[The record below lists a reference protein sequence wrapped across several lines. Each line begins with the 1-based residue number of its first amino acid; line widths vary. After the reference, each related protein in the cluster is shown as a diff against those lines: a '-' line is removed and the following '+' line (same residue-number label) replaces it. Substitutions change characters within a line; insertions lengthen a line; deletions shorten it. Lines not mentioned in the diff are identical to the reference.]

1 MEYNLSIKALFAFTI
16 MLNFL
21 GIIMQSD
28 PFRTV
33 PRTNSRPTEPSN
45 DIIKS
50 NLNHLKIRPKDVDDI
65 VKDAQNAYKMV
76 VEQVFLVMRYVR
88 QLMMQEQNHLAING
102 RMNLLLTI
110 FESKEEHDQEELEKI
125 QRGVLQKL
133 EENVGSNDVI
143 AYLQSLESKESTYM
157 LIKMQENGVAFAP
170 ARYIVGSQILPRPY
184 AYYDMYTC
192 LQHPIELFEKLL
204 SQDVHDE
211 KKVER
216 LIYDKIKYHA
226 NSINP
231 KGSGSLAMII
241 HKDMPEE
248 KQQHIFKLSKEED
261 FAQIIKD
268 YSSTDKDIILQ
279 EIRSEL
285 AIELGEW
292 ASDIFARISNPSYSR
307 LLASK
312 PWRKKLTFNNF
323 FDISHNLGNTV
334 ISLDSG
340 LVNNLHKIN
349 QLDDLFDSL
358 KLALKAKLSMHTG
371 GRPWEKE
378 QSINNEDALAGISAW
393 YDRYSTGMLRKIDQ
407 IPKAIVSIIYFD
419 LKNHSPSL
427 KNAIS
432 DAEILRAAYDDSQ
445 KEIDEKRASPVRER
459 NLLLTFIISLNL
471 YLRDDKN
478 RNNLEDLVGRIKRN
492 DIKSINTL
500 STFNN
505 SIMSSWS
512 IFDHNEDGSL
522 DAEFGLSNQDKMMYR
537 FKTIPVFFK
546 KNIKTELSELLWMI
560 SNQASTE
567 NPVPF
572 PYNSAFPWPLW
583 IKKTQ
588 GFGYK
593 YISRVLGYRVYT
605 QSFIKK
611 LI

>member
-1 MEYNLSIKALFAFTI
+1 

-33 PRTNSRPTEPSN
+33 PRINSRPTEPSN

-110 FESKEEHDQEELEKI
+110 FESKEEHDQEELDQEELEKI

-143 AYLQSLESKESTYM
+143 AYLQSLESKESAYM

-407 IPKAIVSIIYFD
+407 IPKAIASIIYFD

-432 DAEILRAAYDDSQ
+432 DAEILRAAYDDSR
-445 KEIDEKRASPVRER
+445 KEKDEKRASPVRER

-478 RNNLEDLVGRIKRN
+478 KNNLEDLVERIKRN

-546 KNIKTELSELLWMI
+546 KNVKTELNELLWMI

-583 IKKTQ
+583 IKKPQ

-593 YISRVLGYRVYT
+593 YISKVLGYRVYK

>member
-1 MEYNLSIKALFAFTI
+1 
-16 MLNFL
+16 
-21 GIIMQSD
+21 MQSD
-28 PFRTV
+28 PFHTV
-33 PRTNSRPTEPSN
+33 PRTNSRPAEPSN

-88 QLMMQEQNHLAING
+88 QLMMQEQNYLAING

-110 FESKEEHDQEELEKI
+110 FESQKELDQKELDQKELEKI

-143 AYLQSLESKESTYM
+143 AYLQSLGSEVSSYM

-170 ARYIVGSQILPRPY
+170 ASYIIDGQILPRPY

-192 LQHPIELFEKLL
+192 LQYPLELFEKLL

-231 KGSGSLAMII
+231 KGSGSLAMIT

-248 KQQHIFKLSKEED
+248 KQQQHIFKLSKEED

-268 YSSTDKDIILQ
+268 YSSTNKDIILQ

-323 FDISHNLGNTV
+323 FDISHNLDNTV

-407 IPKAIVSIIYFD
+407 IPKAIASIIYFD

-445 KEIDEKRASPVRER
+445 KEMDEKRASPVRER

-478 RNNLEDLVGRIKRN
+478 KNNLEDLVERIKRN

-546 KNIKTELSELLWMI
+546 KNVKTELNELLWMI
-560 SNQASTE
+560 SSQASTE

>member
-1 MEYNLSIKALFAFTI
+1 ME
-16 MLNFL
+16 LN
-21 GIIMQSD
+21 
-28 PFRTV
+28 PFYIP
-33 PRTNSRPTEPSN
+33 PRTDSRPAEPSD

-76 VEQVFLVMRYVR
+76 FEQVFLVMRYVR
-88 QLMMQEQNHLAING
+88 QLMMQDQTHLAVNG
-102 RMNLLLTI
+102 RMQLLLTI
-110 FESKEEHDQEELEKI
+110 FESQEKHDEEELEKI
-125 QRGVLQKL
+125 QKGVLQKL

-143 AYLQSLESKESTYM
+143 AYLQSLGSKASAYM
-157 LIKMQENGVAFAP
+157 LVKMQENGVAFAP
-170 ARYIVGSQILPRPY
+170 VRYIRGAQLLPRPY

-192 LQHPIELFEKLL
+192 LQHPLELFEKLL

-231 KGSGSLAMII
+231 KGSGSLAMVI

-248 KQQHIFKLSKEED
+248 KQEHIFKLAEEGG
-261 FAQIIKD
+261 FAQIIVD
-268 YSSTDKDIILQ
+268 YSSANKDIILQ
-279 EIRSEL
+279 EIRSGL
-285 AIELGEW
+285 AIELGGW

-312 PWRKKLTFNNF
+312 PLTKQLTFNNF
-323 FDISHNLGNTV
+323 FDISHNAGSTV

-340 LVNNLHKIN
+340 LVNNLHKLN

-358 KLALKAKLSMHTG
+358 KLALKAKLSSHTG
-371 GRPWEKE
+371 GRPWIKE

-393 YDRYSTGMLRKIDQ
+393 YDRYSTGMLKKIDQ

-432 DAEILRAAYDDSQ
+432 DAEILRAAYDNSQ
-445 KEIDEKRASPVRER
+445 KEMDEKRASPVRER
-459 NLLLTFIISLNL
+459 NLLLTYIISLNL

-478 RNNLEDLVGRIKRN
+478 KNNLEDLVRRIKRN
-492 DIKSINTL
+492 DIKNIDTL

-505 SIMSSWS
+505 SIMSSWT

-546 KNIKTELSELLWMI
+546 KNVKTELNELLWMI
-560 SNQASTE
+560 SGQASTE
-567 NPVPF
+567 NPIAF

-583 IKKTQ
+583 IKKSQ
-588 GFGYK
+588 GFDYK
-593 YISRVLGYRVYT
+593 HISKVLGSRVYT
-605 QSFIKK
+605 QSFIEK
-611 LI
+611 LLQ

>member
-1 MEYNLSIKALFAFTI
+1 MEL
-16 MLNFL
+16 
-21 GIIMQSD
+21 D
-28 PFRTV
+28 PCHIP
-33 PRTNSRPTEPSN
+33 PRRYSRPAEPSN

-76 VEQVFLVMRYVR
+76 FEQVLLVMRYVR
-88 QLMMQEQNHLAING
+88 QRMMQEQNHLAIKG
-102 RMNLLLTI
+102 RMNLLFTI
-110 FESKEEHDQEELEKI
+110 FESQDEHNQEELEKI

-143 AYLQSLESKESTYM
+143 AYLQSLESKASAYM
-157 LIKMQENGVAFAP
+157 LMKMQENGVAFAP
-170 ARYIVGSQILPRPY
+170 IRDIHGAQFSPRIPY

-192 LQHPIELFEKLL
+192 LQHPLELFEKLL
-204 SQDVHDE
+204 SQEFHDE

-216 LIYDKIKYHA
+216 LIYDKIKSHA
-226 NSINP
+226 DSINP
-231 KGSGSLAMII
+231 KGSGSLAKII

-248 KQQHIFKLSKEED
+248 MKERIFKLSKEEK

-268 YSSTDKDIILQ
+268 YSSSNKDIILQ
-279 EIRSEL
+279 GIRSEL
-285 AIELGEW
+285 AIELGKW

-307 LLASK
+307 LLSK
-312 PWRKKLTFNNF
+312 TWSNKLTLNNF
-323 FDISHNLGNTV
+323 FDISQNAGSTV

-358 KLALKAKLSMHTG
+358 KLALKAKLNSRTD
-371 GRPWEKE
+371 GRSYIKE

-407 IPKAIVSIIYFD
+407 IPKAIISIIYFD
-419 LKNHSPSL
+419 LKKRYPSL
-427 KNAIS
+427 DNAIF
-432 DAEILRAAYDDSQ
+432 DAEILRKAYGDSQ
-445 KEIDEKRASPVRER
+445 EEMDEKRASPVRER

-471 YLRDDKN
+471 YLRNDENKTN
-478 RNNLEDLVGRIKRN
+478 REDLVRRIKRN
-492 DIKSINTL
+492 DIKSIDTL

-512 IFDHNEDGSL
+512 IFDHNKDGSL

-537 FKTIPVFFK
+537 FKAIPVFFK
-546 KNIKTELSELLWMI
+546 KNVKTELSELLWMI

-583 IKKTQ
+583 IKKSQ
-588 GFGYK
+588 GSGYK
-593 YISRVLGYRVYT
+593 YISKVLGYRVYT

>member
-1 MEYNLSIKALFAFTI
+1 MRSDTLPTASR
-16 MLNFL
+16 LN
-21 GIIMQSD
+21 Q
-28 PFRTV
+28 
-33 PRTNSRPTEPSN
+33 TEPEPSS
-45 DIIKS
+45 DTIKS
-50 NLNHLKIRPKDVDDI
+50 NLKHLNIRPKDVDDI
-65 VKDAQNAYKMV
+65 SKDAQNAYKMV
-76 VEQVFLVMRYVR
+76 FEQVLLVMRYVR

-102 RMNLLLTI
+102 RMNLLFTI
-110 FESKEEHDQEELEKI
+110 FESQNELDQEELEKI

-143 AYLQSLESKESTYM
+143 AYLQSLGSKASTYM

-170 ARYIVGSQILPRPY
+170 ARYTISGQTLPRLY

-192 LQHPIELFEKLL
+192 LQHPLELFEKLL
-204 SQDVHDE
+204 SQNIHDE

-226 NSINP
+226 DSLNP
-231 KGSGSLAMII
+231 KGSGSQAMII

-248 KQQHIFKLSKEED
+248 KQQHIFELSKKGN
-261 FAQIIKD
+261 FAQIIKV
-268 YSSTDKDIILQ
+268 YSSANKDIILQ
-279 EIRSEL
+279 EIRSKL

-312 PWRKKLTFNNF
+312 PWSKKLTFNNF
-323 FDISHNLGNTV
+323 FDISHDLGNTV

-358 KLALKAKLSMHTG
+358 KLALKAKLSSHTG
-371 GRPWEKE
+371 GRPWIKE
-378 QSINNEDALAGISAW
+378 QSINNEDALANISAW

-407 IPKAIVSIIYFD
+407 IPKAIASIIYCD

-427 KNAIS
+427 KNAVS
-432 DAEILRAAYDDSQ
+432 DAEILRNAYGDSQ
-445 KEIDEKRASPVRER
+445 KEINEKRASPVRER

-471 YLRDDKN
+471 YLRDDENKTN
-478 RNNLEDLVGRIKRN
+478 REDLVRRVKRN
-492 DIKSINTL
+492 DIKSIDTL
-500 STFNN
+500 GTFNN

-512 IFDHNEDGSL
+512 IFNHNEDGSL
-522 DAEFGLSNQDKMMYR
+522 DADFGLDEQGRMMYR

-546 KNIKTELSELLWMI
+546 KNATTELSELLGMI
-560 SNQASTE
+560 LGQASTE
-567 NPVPF
+567 NPAPF

-583 IKKTQ
+583 IHKTQ
-588 GFGYK
+588 VK
-593 YISRVLGYRVYT
+593 DDDSSQR
-605 QSFIKK
+605 
-611 LI
+611 